1 MKRLSLKKCDKY
13 NDKQIAMMVSKIS
26 ILMNFLLSAFKLL
39 AGILGKSGAMISDAI
54 HSASDVFSTLIVI
67 IGVNIS
73 NKDSDDE
80 HQYGH
85 ERLECVASII
95 LAIILFL
102 TGLGIGYKGVMKIIN
117 RETETFLMPE
127 TIALVAAVISIL
139 LKECMYWYTRV
150 VAKKVNSGALMAD
163 AWHHRSDAL
172 SSVGALIGI
181 VGAKLGF
188 AMADSIAS
196 IVISLFIVK
205 VAYDIFMDSIE
216 KLVDKS
222 CDINLVEEMKRVI
235 LKQQGVIEIDD
246 IRTRLFGSKIY
257 VDIEIAADGNKTL
270 VETHDVAQNVH
281 DAIEREFP
289 SVKHCMVHVNPRI

>member
-102 TGLGIGYKGVMKIIN
+102 TGLGIGYKGVIKIIN

-270 VETHDVAQNVH
+270 VETHDIAQNVH

>member
-102 TGLGIGYKGVMKIIN
+102 TGLGIGYKGVIKIIN

-181 VGAKLGF
+181 IGAKLGF

-270 VETHDVAQNVH
+270 VETHDIAQNVH
-281 DAIEREFP
+281 DAIEREFS

>member
-102 TGLGIGYKGVMKIIN
+102 TGLGIGYKGVIKIIN

-270 VETHDVAQNVH
+270 VETHDIAQNVH

-289 SVKHCMVHVNPRI
+289 NVKHCMVHVNPRI